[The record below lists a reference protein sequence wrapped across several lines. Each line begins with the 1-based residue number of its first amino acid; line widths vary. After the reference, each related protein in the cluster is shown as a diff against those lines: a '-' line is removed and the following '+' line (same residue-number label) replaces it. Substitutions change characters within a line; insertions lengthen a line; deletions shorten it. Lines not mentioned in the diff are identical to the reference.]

1 MKLASFKSFADILE
15 GTFYRLMT
23 LNFPDA
29 VKSSLWKGV
38 MLIRVLLSISREE
51 ALMGQ
56 FVSGSEPKN
65 KWKWMR

>member
-1 MKLASFKSFADILE
+1 MK
-15 GTFYRLMT
+15 FYRLMT

-29 VKSSLWKGV
+29 VESSLWKGV

>member
-1 MKLASFKSFADILE
+1 MK
-15 GTFYRLMT
+15 FYRLMT

-51 ALMGQ
+51 A
-56 FVSGSEPKN
+56 
-65 KWKWMR
+65 